1 MQRYIIF
8 NQVHKGLRVLLYE
21 NALALQRANFTDVDE
36 TVPVLENIQ
45 ETLNLFDTKTRL
57 QEVYLVPVIEPHEP
71 VLATELRR
79 KRIAY
84 FRLYSQL
91 KELLAVYSNER
102 TAAGLLKAGKAI
114 GKAWTLFVVDCLEEM
129 KDNEEVLSKTLSLHY
144 TDQQLMRIMQYIR
157 QTLSAEEMC
166 AYGKCILRGL
176 TALEAISWL
185 KEIQKYLDP
194 GIFRS
199 LCAIAEKVLPA
210 DRFDTVMNGLAE
222 GSRLE

>member
-21 NALALQRANFTDVDE
+21 NALALQRANYADVDE
-36 TVPVLENIQ
+36 TAPVLENIQ

-71 VLATELRR
+71 MLATELRR
-79 KRIAY
+79 KRMAY
-84 FRLYSQL
+84 FRIYSQL
-91 KELLAVYSNER
+91 KELLAVYKNER
-102 TAAGLLKAGKAI
+102 TPAGLLQAGKAVY
-114 GKAWTLFVVDCLEEM
+114 KAWTFFVIDCLEEM
-129 KDNEEVLSKTLSLHY
+129 KDHDEVLSKTLCMHY
-144 TDQQLMRIMQYIR
+144 TDKQLMRIMQYIR
-157 QTLSAEEMC
+157 QTLSPAEMC

-176 TALEAISWL
+176 TTMEAIGWL

-194 GIFRS
+194 AIFRS
-199 LCAIAEKVLPA
+199 LCTIAEKVLPA
-210 DRFDTVMNGLAE
+210 ERFDMVMNGLAE